1 MDIQTPL
8 ICAGV
13 VAFSAA
19 VVYLT
24 SILAIRERTYEE
36 AIEEQRLRSSFDTNF
51 KVNKIEKPKKDKKEK
66 SAKKA
71 NKKLK
76 AEKSSDCSDGKQLF
90 ELNNSDNNETQTPMI
105 RKAEHNVEFKA
116 EPEIV
121 LLNNVDNVE
130 VSSRYQ
136 KTISKPAK
144 PILINK
150 IEVQEVAILSS
161 QKQRNSFDLIIPKD
175 ELELLKESKR
185 LYETESSATFN
196 SNDINE

>member
-36 AIEEQRLRSSFDTNF
+36 AIEEQRLRSSFDANPKT
-51 KVNKIEKPKKDKKEK
+51 NKIDKPKKDKKEK
-66 SAKKA
+66 SVKKA

-76 AEKSSDCSDGKQLF
+76 AEKSSASDASDGKQLF
-90 ELNNSDNNETQTPMI
+90 ELNNSDHDQTPI
-105 RKAEHNVEFKA
+105 RKAEHNVEFKS

-121 LLNNVDNVE
+121 LLNNVDTVE
-130 VSSRYQ
+130 VSKYQ
-136 KTISKPAK
+136 KPISKPDRK
-144 PILINK
+144 S
-150 IEVQEVAILSS
+150 VV
-161 QKQRNSFDLIIPKD
+161 
-175 ELELLKESKR
+175 
-185 LYETESSATFN
+185 
-196 SNDINE
+196 